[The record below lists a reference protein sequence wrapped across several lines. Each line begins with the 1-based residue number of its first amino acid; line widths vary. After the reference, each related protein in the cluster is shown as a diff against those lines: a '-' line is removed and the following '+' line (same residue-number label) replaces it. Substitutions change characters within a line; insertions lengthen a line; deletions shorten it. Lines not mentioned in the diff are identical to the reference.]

1 MTGWV
6 SSESSTVGYHAI
18 VTSLRPEE
26 LGMSHNTA
34 ELSCEIELRPGE
46 KLSLPTA
53 LTERVGAGRWLVSV
67 KAVSDDIV
75 PVRSHEAFLE
85 SYDPADEGFYDDCP
99 SR

>member
-1 MTGWV
+1 M
-6 SSESSTVGYHAI
+6 
-18 VTSLRPEE
+18 LN
-26 LGMSHNTA
+26 GMA

-67 KAVSDDIV
+67 R
-75 PVRSHEAFLE
+75 PVREESGSIRSHDAFLE
-85 SYDPADEGFYDDCP
+85 SYDPADEGLYDDCS